1 MGRAPCCE
9 KVGLKKGRWT
19 AEEDE
24 KLTEYIRA
32 NGEGSWRSLPKNAG
46 LLRCGKSCRLR
57 WINYLAADLK
67 RGNISAEE
75 EEIIVNL
82 HASLGNRWSLIA
94 SHLPGRTD
102 NEIKNYWNSHL
113 SRRIYSFRRP
123 ANESLPL
130 IMETAKEGM
139 LAKRKGGGAAR
150 FAAERKTIRHPQKDA
165 TRVLAKR
172 PRMNI
177 NTGDFSDSNI
187 EGVQLPQ
194 TPAVERETLSSAI
207 NDTAIRDPCVE
218 DRELMGLVMASPCP
232 ETGRVKSGFGGE
244 KANPVIFPSDGRI
257 RPNSFMNPSGGEKEN
272 ESFGLFCEGVGNEM
286 LSFND
291 LMDKELLDPDG
302 DSTLNDEGQ
311 NSGDR
316 QSGVLSPHKTVN
328 VFDSI
333 GNLSSNGESG
343 DWSSFSSISS
353 SGFDDCGVDWSWDD
367 VKGGHVEIGDET
379 REGNM
384 LSWLWE
390 EESQR
395 LEDAVDCEKENA
407 MLLGFFRDLPQ

>member
-1 MGRAPCCE
+1 
-9 KVGLKKGRWT
+9 
-19 AEEDE
+19 
-24 KLTEYIRA
+24 
-32 NGEGSWRSLPKNAG
+32 
-46 LLRCGKSCRLR
+46 
-57 WINYLAADLK
+57 
-67 RGNISAEE
+67 
-75 EEIIVNL
+75 
-82 HASLGNRWSLIA
+82 
-94 SHLPGRTD
+94 
-102 NEIKNYWNSHL
+102 
-113 SRRIYSFRRP
+113 
-123 ANESLPL
+123 
-130 IMETAKEGM
+130 METAKEGM
-139 LAKRKGGGAAR
+139 LAKRKGVGAAR
-150 FAAERKTIRHPQKDA
+150 FAAERKTISHPQKDA

-194 TPAVERETLSSAI
+194 TPTVERETLSSAI

-218 DRELMGLVMASPCP
+218 DRGTYGPCH
-232 ETGRVKSGFGGE
+232 GKSLSRNRKSKVGFRWGE
-244 KANPVIFPSDGRI
+244 SKP
-257 RPNSFMNPSGGEKEN
+257 
-272 ESFGLFCEGVGNEM
+272 GVGNEM
-286 LSFND
+286 MGFND
-291 LMDKELLDPDG
+291 VMDKELLDPDG

-316 QSGVLSPHKTVN
+316 QSRVLSPHKTVD

-379 REGNM
+379 RGGNM

-407 MLLGFFRDLPQ
+407 MLLGFFLDLPQ